1 MQTFALFESDIR
13 AYCRANPAVF
23 ARAENAL
30 QWDENG
36 RRFIDLFAG
45 AGVVNFGHN
54 NPKMTAAIIA
64 YLQNNGVIHSL
75 DLHTVAK
82 REFIN
87 AFVETILKPRNMPHK
102 LQFTGPTGT
111 NAVEAALKLARKVTQ
126 RSEVVAFTNGYHG
139 ITLGALACTGNN
151 HFRQAAGVNLTDVTI
166 LPFATATGGGIE
178 QLAAYRHALLDSS
191 SGINPPA
198 AFLVETIQ
206 SEGGVNI
213 ASKQWLQALQ
223 ALAKEVGALF
233 IVDDIQ
239 VGCGRTGS
247 YFSFDDLDI
256 SPDIITLAKG
266 IGGLGIPMAMNL
278 NKPEYDKHWL
288 PGEHTGTFRGQN
300 LAFVAGKVAID
311 YFQDETLNQATKH
324 KGKIMENAL
333 QNLVK
338 QYPKLNMQVRGKGM
352 MQAIDLGCGNT
363 VKAIATEC
371 FTQGLIV
378 CPCGTGGSVLKLIP
392 PLTIEE
398 QILKEGLDKLTHC
411 FAKVLDQ

>member
-1 MQTFALFESDIR
+1 MQTFELFESESR

-30 QWDENG
+30 QWDEQG

-87 AFVETILKPRNMPHK
+87 AFVEIILKPRNMPHK
-102 LQFTGPTGT
+102 LQFMGPTGT

-126 RSEVVAFTNGYHG
+126 RSEVVAFSNAYHG
-139 ITLGALACTGNN
+139 ITLGSLACTGNN
-151 HFRQAAGVNLTDVTI
+151 HFRQAAGVSLTDVTH

-300 LAFVAGKVAID
+300 LAFVAGKVALD
-311 YFQDETLNQATKH
+311 YFKDETLNQETKR
-324 KGKIMENAL
+324 KGELMASSL
-333 QNLVK
+333 QKLAE
-338 QYPKLNMQVRGKGM
+338 QYPTLNMQVRGKGM
-352 MQAIDLGCGNT
+352 MQAIDVGDGAV
-363 VKAIATEC
+363 VKAIAAQC
-371 FTQGLIV
+371 FEQGIII
-378 CPCGTGGSVLKLIP
+378 CQCGTGGSVIKLIP
-392 PLTIEE
+392 PLTIEDD
-398 QILKEGLDKLTHC
+398 ILQAGLDGLQQC
-411 FAKVLDQ
+411 FAKVLA